1 MGFAGRSPMASASL
15 SVEINGALIHMSML
29 GDSSYN
35 WFAKLATLRNLAEAK
50 APSDELS
57 V

>member
-1 MGFAGRSPMASASL
+1 MASASL